1 LLEGSAGLSFQLR
14 QPSAGLLSIHR
25 HDRFHEL
32 CLTGEMV
39 VNAGFT
45 DMHGVRDV
53 GIAEAV
59 IPPDGQESLGARDDF
74 PGFVRELNVHARK
87 STN

>member
-1 LLEGSAGLSFQLR
+1 MAFELS

-25 HDRFHEL
+25 HHCFHEL
-32 CLTGEMV
+32 CFTGEMV
-39 VNAGFT
+39 VNAGLT
-45 DMHGVRDV
+45 DLHAIRDI

-59 IPPDGQESLGARDDF
+59 VPPDGQESLGAGDDF
-74 PGFVRELNVHARK
+74 PGFVRELNVHGRY